1 MMSTEPILEVSGLSV
16 VVPERFRIGGGDGDL
31 TLVDDVSFRI
41 RPGERL
47 ALVGE
52 SGSGKTMT
60 ARSILQLDRDVEL
73 QGSIRWA
80 GSELLGA
87 SKKSMRRIRGAE
99 ISMIFQ
105 DPMTALNPVLTI
117 GEQVAEPLLV
127 RGTSKKEAYARAAET
142 LDRLGVP
149 KAKERLRAYP
159 SQFSGGMRQR
169 VVMAAAL
176 VAQPRLLIADEPTT
190 ALDVRVQEQVLD
202 LIEEQSREL
211 DLAVL
216 FITHD
221 LSIVAGLA
229 HRVAV
234 MYRGNL
240 VEQQDVEELFVAP
253 QHPYTR
259 GLIGS
264 VPRLDADPNVRLT
277 TVQDYMAAHAEAEHT
292 AAAEPATEGVSVDV

>member
-1 MMSTEPILEVSGLSV
+1 MTSTDPILEVRDLTV

-31 TLVDDVSFRI
+31 TLVDRVSFDI

-60 ARSILQLDRDVEL
+60 ARSVLQLDRDVEL
-73 QGSIRWA
+73 GGSIRWA
-80 GSELLGA
+80 GRELLGA
-87 SKKSMRRIRGAE
+87 SKRTLRSIRGGE

-127 RGTSKKEAYARAAET
+127 RGTSKKEAYARAADM

-159 SQFSGGMRQR
+159 NQFSGGMRQR

-234 MYRGNL
+234 MYRGSL
-240 VEQQDVEELFVAP
+240 VEQQDVEDLFDAP

-277 TVQDYMAAHAEAEHT
+277 TVEDFMAAQR
-292 AAAEPATEGVSVDV
+292 AADEIVEDEEVNADV

>member
-1 MMSTEPILEVSGLSV
+1 MNDGDALLCIKNLAVSLPGR
-16 VVPERFRIGGGDGDL
+16 ERIAGRDGDL
-31 TLVDDVSFRI
+31 TLVDGLSLAI
-41 RPGERL
+41 RPGERV

-52 SGSGKTMT
+52 SGSGKSLT
-60 ARSILQLDRDVEL
+60 ARSILQLDPLLRLE
-73 QGSIRWA
+73 GSISWKGA
-80 GSELLGA
+80 ELLGA
-87 SKKSMRRIRGAE
+87 PRRVLQRVRGGE

-127 RGTSKKEAYARAAET
+127 RGVPRRKAHARAVEM

-149 KAKERLRAYP
+149 KARERMRAYP
-159 SQFSGGMRQR
+159 GQFSGGMRQR

-176 VAQPRLLIADEPTT
+176 VARPQLLIADEPTT

-202 LIEEQSREL
+202 LLEEQSREL
-211 DLAVL
+211 NLAVL

-221 LSIVAGLA
+221 LAIVAGLA

-234 MYRGNL
+234 MFRGRL
-240 VEQQDVEELFVAP
+240 VEEKPVDELFERP
-253 QHPYTR
+253 EHPYTR

-264 VPRLDADPNVRLT
+264 IPRLDLDPDTRLT
-277 TVQDYMAAHAEAEHT
+277 TVEDYLVLEGGAHHA
-292 AAAEPATEGVSVDV
+292 